1 MENFGYVRPA
11 NLKEA
16 ISLLGAQHGKVSP
29 LAGGTDLLGEMKD
42 DLLAPERLVS
52 IKHLKELRGIRETA
66 MGLRVGASTLLAEIV
81 ESPAVQKKAPL
92 LAMSAAKVG
101 TPQLQNMATL
111 GGNLCQRPRCWY
123 FRNNFPCLKRGGDR
137 CYAITGQ
144 NQYHSILGGG
154 PSYIVHPSD
163 TAPALVALGARV
175 RIAGPNGERTVP
187 LDKFFVTP
195 RQNVRRENILEPNEI
210 LTEVQVPTAPAGS
223 RAIYVKEMV
232 REIWDFALCSV
243 AVLVTLKN
251 GIVQDARVVM
261 GGVAPF
267 PYRAEQAEA
276 AVRGKPLDEKTA
288 TAAGEAAVDGARPM
302 TKNAY
307 KIPLTQV
314 VVKRALLTLA

>member
-123 FRNNFPCLKRGGDR
+123 FRNNFACLKRGGDR

-243 AVLVTLKN
+243 AALVTLKN

-267 PYRAEQAEA
+267 PYRAEKAEA
-276 AVRGKPLDEKTA
+276 ALRGKPLDERTT

>member
-1 MENFGYVRPA
+1 MENFGYVRPT

-232 REIWDFALCSV
+232 REVWDFALCSV
-243 AVLVTLKN
+243 AALVTLKN
-251 GIVQDARVVM
+251 GIVQDARDVM

-267 PYRAEQAEA
+267 PYRAEKAEA
-276 AVRGKPLDEKTA
+276 ALRGRPLDEKTA

-307 KIPLTQV
+307 KIPLAQV
-314 VVKRALLTLA
+314 VVKRALLTMA

>member
-16 ISLLGAQHGKVSP
+16 ISLLGTQHGKVSP

-92 LAMSAAKVG
+92 LAMAVAKVG

-137 CYAITGQ
+137 CYAITG
-144 NQYHSILGGG
+144 
-154 PSYIVHPSD
+154 
-163 TAPALVALGARV
+163 
-175 RIAGPNGERTVP
+175 
-187 LDKFFVTP
+187 
-195 RQNVRRENILEPNEI
+195 
-210 LTEVQVPTAPAGS
+210 
-223 RAIYVKEMV
+223 
-232 REIWDFALCSV
+232 
-243 AVLVTLKN
+243 
-251 GIVQDARVVM
+251 
-261 GGVAPF
+261 
-267 PYRAEQAEA
+267 
-276 AVRGKPLDEKTA
+276 
-288 TAAGEAAVDGARPM
+288 
-302 TKNAY
+302 
-307 KIPLTQV
+307 
-314 VVKRALLTLA
+314 